1 MKIALKGVSI
11 EKKNIPPRNL
21 VFLLDVSG
29 SMLTADKL
37 PLVKQGLKLLLGELT
52 EKIKFP
58 RSLRWCKRTC
68 SSSNWR

>member
-1 MKIALKGVSI
+1 MKIALKGASI

-37 PLVKQGLKLLLGELT
+37 PLVKQGTKT
-52 EKIKFP
+52 I
-58 RSLRWCKRTC
+58 T
-68 SSSNWR
+68 WRID